1 MARVPAGLAH
11 PSQTG
16 RKAMNR
22 KLILL
27 AAGVV
32 SACTVIAVNVVPAS
46 GQVSH
51 PTPATVA
58 AASPNSSG
66 GTLGTSHFLTLSAAQ
81 KVANAALANCQQ
93 RGFAVTVTILDRDGL
108 VIVQERGDGATG
120 ATVNVSE
127 EKAYA
132 AVGFQSPTSALQ
144 QAATTQPG
152 FTAIPG
158 FVILPGGLPI
168 SVNGS
173 VVAGIGV
180 SGTPSGDTDAA
191 CAQVGIDQLS

>member
-1 MARVPAGLAH
+1 
-11 PSQTG
+11 
-16 RKAMNR
+16 MNR

-32 SACTVIAVNVVPAS
+32 SACTVIALNVVPAS
-46 GQVSH
+46 GQVGQQAA
-51 PTPATVA
+51 PVA
-58 AASPNSSG
+58 AASPKSG
-66 GTLGTSHFLTLSAAQ
+66 GGTTGTSHFLTLAAAQ
-81 KVANAALANCQQ
+81 KAANAALQNCQM
-93 RGFAVTVTILDRDGL
+93 RGFAVTVTILDRDG
-108 VIVQERGDGATG
+108 VMIVQERGDGATG

-168 SVNGS
+168 TIDGS

-191 CAQVGIDQLS
+191 CAQVGIDLIS

>member
-1 MARVPAGLAH
+1 
-11 PSQTG
+11 
-16 RKAMNR
+16 MNR

-27 AAGVV
+27 AAGAV
-32 SACTVIAVNVVPAS
+32 SACTIIALNVVPAS

-51 PTPATVA
+51 PATVA
-58 AASPNSSG
+58 SSSPKSSG
-66 GTLGTSHFLTLSAAQ
+66 GVTGTAHFLTLAAAQ
-81 KVANAALANCQQ
+81 KVADAALRNCQQ
-93 RGFAVTVTILDRDGL
+93 RGFAVTVPLLDRDGL

-144 QAATTQPG
+144 QAATPQPG

-168 SVNGS
+168 SVDGG

>member
-1 MARVPAGLAH
+1 
-11 PSQTG
+11 
-16 RKAMNR
+16 MNR

-32 SACTVIAVNVVPAS
+32 SAFTIIGLTVVPAS

-51 PTPATVA
+51 PVV
-58 AASPNSSG
+58 AASPKSG
-66 GTLGTSHFLTLSAAQ
+66 GGTTGTSHFLTLAAAQ
-81 KVANAALANCQQ
+81 RVADAALANCQS
-93 RGFAVTVTILDRDGL
+93 RGFAVTVTILDRDG
-108 VIVQERGDGATG
+108 VTIVQERGDGATG
-120 ATVNVSE
+120 ATVNVSQ

-152 FTAIPG
+152 FVAIPG
-158 FVILPGGLPI
+158 FSILPGGLPI
-168 SVNGS
+168 TQGGT

-191 CAQVGIDQLS
+191 CAQVGIDQLN

>member
-1 MARVPAGLAH
+1 
-11 PSQTG
+11 
-16 RKAMNR
+16 MNR

-32 SACTVIAVNVVPAS
+32 SACTVIALNVVPAS

-51 PTPATVA
+51 PAVVPAV
-58 AASPNSSG
+58 AASPGPG
-66 GTLGTSHFLTLSAAQ
+66 GNTGTSHFLTLAAAQ
-81 KVANAALANCQQ
+81 RVATTALLNCQM

-120 ATVNVSE
+120 ATVNVSQ

-152 FTAIPG
+152 FVAIPG
-158 FVILPGGLPI
+158 FSILPGGLPI
-168 SVNGS
+168 TVDGT

-191 CAQVGIDQLS
+191 CAQVGIGQL

>member
-1 MARVPAGLAH
+1 
-11 PSQTG
+11 
-16 RKAMNR
+16 MNR
-22 KLILL
+22 KLVLL

-32 SACTVIAVNVVPAS
+32 SACTIIALNVVPAS

-51 PTPATVA
+51 PVA
-58 AASPNSSG
+58 AASPKSG
-66 GTLGTSHFLTLSAAQ
+66 GVTGTSHFLTLAAAQ
-81 KVANAALANCQQ
+81 KVANAALLNCQQ
-93 RGFAVTVTILDRDGL
+93 RGFAVSVTILDRDGIA
-108 VIVQERGDGATG
+108 IVQERGDGATG

-132 AVGFQSPTSALQ
+132 AVGFQSPTSGLQ

-168 SVNGS
+168 SVDGT

-180 SGTPSGDTDAA
+180 SGTPSGETDAA
-191 CAQVGIDQLS
+191 CAQVGIDQIS